1 MMQKTSRLP
10 SLTGMRFIAAVLVFV
25 THVAAG
31 RLFADADLSDFLDRY
46 LSRSGYLGVS
56 FFFVLSGFILT
67 WTARPGDTTARFY
80 RRRLV
85 KIYPNHFVTWL
96 AGLALMAWAGT
107 AISTGNTIPSL
118 LLVQSW
124 SPSFGV
130 LMGTNGP
137 SWSLACELLFYLS
150 FPALLR
156 WVRMIPAARLWAVAG
171 LIAAAVWLV
180 PLISQLLPENP
191 VSPFQPVSWWKY
203 WFVYFMPASRIGE
216 FAMGIVM
223 AMIVEK
229 GRWINL
235 SRTNALLLLAFGY
248 VLQVALPDSWG
259 LVAPV
264 VLPLGLV
271 VAAWAVADVAGQRS
285 AFAGRTMVWLG
296 EVSFAFYLVHIL
308 VFEYG
313 PIGLVTHPGA
323 EHARGTLVSIGLII
337 VTFGLSLLFG
347 WLLYTVVERP
357 MMRRFS
363 RPRKTTVAAPRT
375 RTVATATV
383 VSGPPEPE
391 LPAGDRQ

>member
-1 MMQKTSRLP
+1 MIDKTSRLP

-31 RLFADADLSDFLDRY
+31 KLFLDADLNDFLNQY

-67 WTARPGDTTARFY
+67 WTARPNDTTLRFY

-96 AGLALMAWAGT
+96 AGLSLMIWAGT
-107 AISTGNTIPSL
+107 AVNAGNTLPSL
-118 LLVQSW
+118 FLVQSW

-130 LMGTNGP
+130 MMGTNGP

-150 FPALLR
+150 FPVLLLWLR
-156 WVRMIPAARLWAVAG
+156 KIPAARLWATAG
-171 LIAAAVWLV
+171 LVAAAVWLV

-191 VSPFQPVSWWKY
+191 EAPFQPVSWWKY
-203 WFVYFMPASRIGE
+203 WFVYFMPASRLFE
-216 FAMGIVM
+216 FVMGIVM
-223 AMIVEK
+223 ALIVQK
-229 GRWINL
+229 GRWIGM
-235 SRTNALLLLAFGY
+235 SRGHSFLLLGVAY

-271 VAAWAVADVAGQRS
+271 VAAGAVADVTGQRS
-285 AFAGRTMVWLG
+285 IFATRTMVWLG
-296 EVSFAFYLVHIL
+296 EISFAFYLVHIL

-323 EHARGTLVSIGLII
+323 EHARGTLVSIGLIA
-337 VTFGLSLLFG
+337 VTFALSLLFG
-347 WLLYTVVERP
+347 WLLYTLVEQP

-363 RPRKTTVAAPRT
+363 RPKKKPVAPAPEAVAVSATSDRT
-375 RTVATATV
+375 
-383 VSGPPEPE
+383 E
-391 LPAGDRQ
+391 

>member
-1 MMQKTSRLP
+1 
-10 SLTGMRFIAAVLVFV
+10 MRIIAAVLVFV
-25 THVAAG
+25 THVAAA
-31 RLFADADLSDFLDRY
+31 RLFADAELSDFLNTY

-67 WTARPGDTTARFY
+67 WTARPDDTTARFY

-96 AGLALMAWAGT
+96 AGLSLMIWAGT
-107 AISTGNTIPSL
+107 AINAGNTLPSL
-118 LLVQSW
+118 FLVQSW

-130 LMGTNGP
+130 MMGTNGP

-150 FPALLR
+150 FPLLLLWLR
-156 WVRMIPAARLWAVAG
+156 KIPAARLWTAAGLVAVA
-171 LIAAAVWLV
+171 VWVV
-180 PLISQLLPENP
+180 PLISQLLPEDP
-191 VSPFQPVSWWKY
+191 VAPFQPVSWWKY
-203 WFVYFMPASRIGE
+203 WFTYFMPASRLFE
-216 FAMGIVM
+216 FVMGIVM
-223 AMIVEK
+223 ALIVQK
-229 GRWINL
+229 GRWIGM
-235 SRTNALLLLAFGY
+235 SRGHAFLLLGLAY

-271 VAAWAVADVAGQRS
+271 VAAGAVADITGQRS
-285 AFAGRTMVWLG
+285 VFATRTMVWLG

-323 EHARGTLVSIGLII
+323 EHARGTLVSIGLIA
-337 VTFGLSLLFG
+337 VTFALSLLFG
-347 WLLYTVVERP
+347 WLLYTLVERP

-363 RPRKTTVAAPRT
+363 KPRKKPDKAVKAP
-375 RTVATATV
+375 AP
-383 VSGPPEPE
+383 VS
-391 LPAGDRQ
+391 